1 MIPQHQRFVYGSR
14 KIRKGLESIIN
25 HFFPCKWNLFFHS
38 VENSYF
44 LWLAYDMNWA
54 EAGISLTSV
63 PALKPCFVLLMWEV
77 FKGMMRRKS
86 VSASDILP
94 SVFSCSKWCQRQYLE
109 YTCSTEA
116 LDLFLFILSWLRALV
131 LEAGWVLCRGGGV
144 S

>member
-14 KIRKGLESIIN
+14 KTRKGLESIIN
-25 HFFPCKWNLFFHS
+25 HFSHASKIYIFILL
-38 VENSYF
+38 NSYF
-44 LWLAYDMNWA
+44 LSGLAFDMNWA

-131 LEAGWVLCRGGGV
+131 LEAGWVLCRGGCV